1 MLPVQTSPGQ
11 LEKGRMQNL
20 LPSSAASVT
29 EFRPLGYLADHDT
42 DLSLWPWVQPSFQA
56 LLSPA
61 VKWRHQ
67 HCRLFSCSSFIM
79 KKSIFCLLNLPIL
92 LCWAAHTSQPA
103 WSIADLYQVV
113 TRGTERNLGAQTVD
127 LSPEPG
133 SLANFPGLP
142 SNSLE
147 IYRSNPEKPINKW
160 TWETEGL
167 IPQHPV
173 HIRALP
179 VSSCQVCLHVKTS
192 GNHLWKPQSL
202 RLFKQSFR
210 WLTGISVKW
219 MILHGSPVTS
229 PSFLV
234 LFFSF
239 FSTRKMK
246 SPKSACLPAAFRG
259 VGGGSA

>member
-1 MLPVQTSPGQ
+1 MEALGSVVHPALYWGQDKCCLCRPPQGQ

-29 EFRPLGYLADHDT
+29 ELRPLGYLADHDT

-56 LLSPA
+56 LVSPA
-61 VKWRHQ
+61 IKWRHQ

-103 WSIADLYQVV
+103 WSVADLYQVV

-127 LSPEPG
+127 LSPEAG

-147 IYRSNPEKPINKW
+147 IYRRKPKEPINKW
-160 TWETEGL
+160 TWETEGADSPAPCAHSCTPCVL
-167 IPQHPV
+167 
-173 HIRALP
+173 LP
-179 VSSCQVCLHVKTS
+179 
-192 GNHLWKPQSL
+192 G
-202 RLFKQSFR
+202 
-210 WLTGISVKW
+210 
-219 MILHGSPVTS
+219 
-229 PSFLV
+229 
-234 LFFSF
+234 
-239 FSTRKMK
+239 
-246 SPKSACLPAAFRG
+246 LPAHEDKWEPPLKASIPTFI
-259 VGGGSA
+259 